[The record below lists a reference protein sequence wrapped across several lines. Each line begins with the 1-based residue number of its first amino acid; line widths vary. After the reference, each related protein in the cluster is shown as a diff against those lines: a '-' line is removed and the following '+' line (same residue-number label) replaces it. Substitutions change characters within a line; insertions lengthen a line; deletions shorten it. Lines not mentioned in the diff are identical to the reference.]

1 MVLRCNT
8 LVLNT
13 RKSRWCQILGLDF
26 WVNTRTCRWDMCMSG
41 IQTLSCRLLPRAIS
55 ARPVSMLVMPACVCC
70 FSCLIF
76 GIFALFSCF
85 CCQCG
90 FMCFFCLC
98 WFFGSF
104 CFLCFV
110 LFYDVG
116 VFLFSFVKWCGTCTA
131 ILKTVFFAVPGWN
144 STSPLSKRTA
154 LGIIFV
160 YIYFF
165 IYTFYFTHDVDMFAF
180 FSQWLTCLWIPY
192 TVYPTKCDA

>member
-90 FMCFFCLC
+90 FMFFFVCV
-98 WFFGSF
+98 GSLVLF
-104 CFLCFV
+104 VFFV
-110 LFYDVG
+110 LFYFMML
-116 VFLFSFVKWCGTCTA
+116 VFFCFLLLNGAVRAPLFWKLFSLPYQAG
-131 ILKTVFFAVPGWN
+131 IPRRPSRN
-144 STSPLSKRTA
+144 A
-154 LGIIFV
+154 LRL
-160 YIYFF
+160 
-165 IYTFYFTHDVDMFAF
+165 A
-180 FSQWLTCLWIPY
+180 
-192 TVYPTKCDA
+192 